1 MDEIKLGDSQGIE
14 VVFLALATVYSFIL
28 PLKATLSILDMVI
41 LVTIFGL
48 YAWRLQAAAGLGAFV
63 SSKVNQWTL
72 LVGTIPVVYS
82 LGAGQIDQLQLSTL
96 QQDELLLTSAQS
108 FFAIA
113 VISKLRMNL
122 MESVLLAMLFIG
134 QFVILGSHNVFIV
147 IYMMLGVFFFIRQ
160 RRFIF
165 AAGRAVMGDARK
177 YRHDA
182 MPLLRQRARI
192 RLDRCGI
199 HL

>member
-177 YRHDA
+177 
-182 MPLLRQRARI
+182 
-192 RLDRCGI
+192 
-199 HL
+199 